1 MLRTASFFKKRE
13 TSDNEDKAVAFGG
26 WKQFDLFNF
35 EEQKLILLRRNQNT
49 FSVEKRNHFNYIAKI
64 NQAEG
69 KLDPAT
75 KKNSGQGDRGR
86 RLKGGR
92 NAKQQIL
99 FFKKTREERESKKW
113 RGGGERNPKSS
124 LCNLPPRYAF
134 AFECLNQSYIKIRH
148 SSKIGW
154 PKIQFKQEYF
164 SGKKYT
170 TLKTVLDS
178 IKDT

>member
-1 MLRTASFFKKRE
+1 MCQRMLRTASFFKKRE

-113 RGGGERNPKSS
+113 KGGGAGREI
-124 LCNLPPRYAF
+124 LNLVCAIYHLGMHLL
-134 AFECLNQSYIKIRH
+134 LNVWISR
-148 SSKIGW
+148 
-154 PKIQFKQEYF
+154 
-164 SGKKYT
+164 
-170 TLKTVLDS
+170 TLK
-178 IKDT
+178 